1 MKDYNYWVLCQVQS
15 RDGLTALTSYGTT
28 FKHDPPTL
36 NDIISFQDNVKYES
50 KYDQNYIACLVLN
63 FKKISSEEDHR
74 EGDENE

>member
-1 MKDYNYWVLCQVQS
+1 MKGYKYWVLCQVQS
-15 RDGLTALTSYGTT
+15 QEGVLALTSYGTT

-36 NDIISFQDNVKYES
+36 NEIISFQDNVINES

-63 FKKISSEEDHR
+63 FKKISLEEDHR